1 MTVAII
7 LAGACA
13 LWSVFYIWTEY
24 HWERRK
30 FFYAKALN
38 SLLFLSIG
46 ITAFIFTGADPGYAW
61 LIIAALVMGFIGDL
75 FLVFPFSAK
84 CFVSGLAAFL
94 VGQIIYGYTFLKF
107 GGFMVYDIIIYAVL
121 VGACLFAY
129 KKSSL
134 DLEKMKLPVLF
145 YLLIISFM
153 FSMAVSL
160 IYKGALNSA
169 ATVLIAVGAALF
181 LASDMVLAFVRFKKD
196 AHPALRG
203 INLVLYYAAQVLL
216 ALSIAFFG

>member
-1 MTVAII
+1 MTAVII
-7 LAGACA
+7 LACACA

-24 HWERRK
+24 HWERKK
-30 FFYAKALN
+30 FFYTKAVN
-38 SLLFLSIG
+38 SLLFLAIG
-46 ITAFIFTGADPGYAW
+46 ITAFITQGAEPGYAW
-61 LIIAALVMGFIGDL
+61 FIIAALVMGFIGDL

-84 CFVSGLAAFL
+84 CFISGLLAFL

-107 GGFMVYDIIIYAVL
+107 GGFMVYDVIIYLVL
-121 VGACLFAY
+121 VGACLIAY

-134 DLEKMKLPVLF
+134 ELEKMKIPVLF

-160 IYKGALNSA
+160 IYKGTLNV
-169 ATVLIAVGAALF
+169 TVTSLIALGAALF

-203 INLVLYYAAQVLL
+203 INLGLYYSAQVLL
-216 ALSIAFFG
+216 AVSIAFFG